1 MLWRREWKP
10 TLILLPEESHG
21 QRSLAGYSPY
31 CRTELGMTE
40 VKWSESCSVMS
51 DSLQLHG
58 LYCPWNS
65 PGQNTRVGSLFLL
78 QGIFPTQGLNPGLPH
93 CRRFPYQ
100 RNFQESPR
108 ILEWVAYLF
117 SSGSFWPR
125 NRTGVFF
132 TSWAIGVEVEGGAAR
147 KVIIACFR
155 VAIKSTKG
163 NIHENI

>member
-1 MLWRREWKP
+1 MLAHLSEPTFLLCSVTHVGKGSGEWVCEVKVKV
-10 TLILLPEESHG
+10 TQSCTTFCNSHG
-21 QRSLAGYSPY
+21 LHSP
-31 CRTELGMTE
+31 CT
-40 VKWSESCSVMS
+40 
-51 DSLQLHG
+51 
-58 LYCPWNS
+58 S
-65 PGQNTRVGSLFLL
+65 PGKNTGVGNRFLL

-132 TSWAIGVEVEGGAAR
+132 TSWAIGVEMEGGAAR